1 MKNLMHAVVKAVN
14 LVYCGNS
21 YDIVHA
27 MRYC

>member
-21 YDIVHA
+21 YDIA
-27 MRYC
+27 NALRYC